1 MIYVGIDVAK
11 DKHDCFI
18 INSDGEILY
27 DVFTIKNNIFGFNTL
42 LANIRSSSINLD
54 RVKVGL
60 EATGHYSYNLLG
72 FLLDNGLTTYV
83 INPLH
88 TNLYRKS
95 LTLRKTKTD
104 KVDARTIASLLMSCV
119 NLKPY
124 TKALYHNEE
133 LKSLTRYRFD
143 KVFQR
148 GKLKQSVTHLITIL
162 FPELEKL
169 VSTVH
174 TKAVYSL
181 LSEFPSAKHI
191 AEAHLTRLSN
201 LLESASRGRFKKDKA
216 IIIRDTARNSVAV
229 YLPAKT
235 LELKHTIKLISE
247 LDQEIT
253 EIEQE
258 IKNIMLD
265 INPPILSI
273 PGIGLATASMIFAE
287 IGDFSN
293 FDSPDKILAFAG
305 LSPSTYQSGYYTSN
319 YAHMEKRGSK
329 YLRFAIFNATK
340 YVCLWNKSFSVYLA
354 KKQAEGKHYYVALS
368 HASKKLVRLI
378 FALQK
383 SGQSYCPVL

>member
-1 MIYVGIDVAK
+1 MIY
-11 DKHDCFI
+11 
-18 INSDGEILY
+18 
-27 DVFTIKNNIFGFNTL
+27 
-42 LANIRSSSINLD
+42 
-54 RVKVGL
+54 
-60 EATGHYSYNLLG
+60 
-72 FLLDNGLTTYV
+72 FLLSIGEPSPDLIGE
-83 INPLH
+83 P
-88 TNLYRKS
+88 S
-95 LTLRKTKTD
+95 PD
-104 KVDARTIASLLMSCV
+104 LLMSSV

-148 GKLKQSVTHLITIL
+148 GKLKQSVTRLITIL

-181 LSEFPSAKHI
+181 LNEFPSAKHI

-201 LLESASRGRFKKDKA
+201 LLDSASRGRFKKEKA
-216 IIIRDTARNSVAV
+216 VIIRDTARNSVAV
-229 YLPAKT
+229 FSSAKA

-247 LDQEIT
+247 LDQEIA

-258 IKNIMLD
+258 IKNFMLD
-265 INPPILSI
+265 IDPPLLSI
-273 PGIGLATASMIFAE
+273 PGIGLATASMILAE

-305 LSPSTYQSGYYTSN
+305 LSPSTYQSGHFTSN

-340 YVCLWNKSFSVYLA
+340 YVCLWNKNFSDYLA
-354 KKQAEGKHYYVALS
+354 KKRAEGKHYYVALS

-383 SGQSYCPVL
+383 SGQSFCPVL